1 MIEKQLKE
9 IQNKFLKLSQQV
21 EQSQLLANAKSID
34 SLGDVIRTE
43 RKKQKLSLHDLSDLS
58 GVSYSTIV
66 KIEANDEGV
75 SLRLLKNVVS
85 TLGLNLWI
93 G

>member
-1 MIEKQLKE
+1 MIDKHLKA
-9 IQNKFLKLSQQV
+9 IQNEFLELSQKV

-34 SLGDVIRTE
+34 SLGEVIRAE

-66 KIEANDEGV
+66 KIESNDEGV
-75 SLRLLKNVVS
+75 SLRLLKIVVA